1 MNLLLYTM
9 KLINRIHLTVKNI
22 YIIEILFSVSI
33 ILGRAPVKR
42 CEESQ
47 LCSSRNTEGCFKIE
61 CRFSDWVVC
70 VMCEY
75 HSNQSKQFNRG
86 KYINVNTGLNFVL
99 LNERYFLNIK
109 MFQWCSRYFLRHQTT
124 LIRDRLKRGIIKSW
138 FFFLTVFSNFLLHII
153 QFYFKRFWGHLSYPI
168 DLN

>member
-33 ILGRAPVKR
+33 ILGRVPVKR

-61 CRFSDWVVC
+61 CIPTP
-70 VMCEY
+70 
-75 HSNQSKQFNRG
+75 Q
-86 KYINVNTGLNFVL
+86 I
-99 LNERYFLNIK
+99 
-109 MFQWCSRYFLRHQTT
+109 
-124 LIRDRLKRGIIKSW
+124 
-138 FFFLTVFSNFLLHII
+138 
-153 QFYFKRFWGHLSYPI
+153 
-168 DLN
+168 